1 MRSSLFN
8 RLSHP
13 YTHIASEGYVCIGS
27 AADCQ
32 VFEEDGAV
40 GSRWGRQP
48 HFPADTLAL
57 RLMPTLKQ
65 MQTARCRLP
74 SALKECSRLDFLMVP
89 LAMLTALEPGDLPRS
104 LRKLMIVNSE
114 DQPQG
119 GTIDWKVIG
128 ETAIDSLTIH
138 NEFGSPECTRMLE
151 GVEEVLPRLRY
162 LSFDRRWNGDL
173 AGRAVNLDVLVVE
186 DAGSGE
192 WLSDVRP
199 GLKALGLIGADRTF
213 DLAAIGHL
221 NNLEALLLNS
231 IKAPIDAE
239 ALAALPMLRELEVLN
254 SKKWLHV
261 EIIPELPLNRL
272 ISIDC
277 GRPFRACKDQFDE
290 SRYEL
295 LDIRFS

>member
-1 MRSSLFN
+1 MRNSLFQH
-8 RLSHP
+8 LSDP
-13 YTHIASEGYVCIGS
+13 YTRVANESCVCIGS

-32 VFEEDGAV
+32 VFEQYGAV
-40 GSRWGRQP
+40 GRRWSKQP
-48 HFPADTLAL
+48 AFAPDTIAV
-57 RLMPTLKQ
+57 RLMPTFKQ
-65 MQTARCRLP
+65 MQAARCRLP
-74 SALKECSRLDFLMVP
+74 SALKECSRLDFLMLP

-114 DQPQG
+114 EQPRG
-119 GTIDWKVIG
+119 GTIDWKVVG

-138 NEFGSPECTRMLE
+138 NDFGSSDCARMLV
-151 GVEEVLPRLRY
+151 GIEEVLPRLRY

-173 AGRAVNLDVLVVE
+173 AGDAVNLDVLVVE

-192 WLSDVRP
+192 WLSGVRP
-199 GLKALGLIGADRTF
+199 GLRALGLIGADRTF
-213 DLAAIGHL
+213 DLAALGHL
-221 NNLEALLLNS
+221 DNLEALLLNS

-239 ALAALPMLRELEVLN
+239 ALTALPKLRELEVLN

-261 EIIPELPLNRL
+261 EKVPELPLSRL
-272 ISIDC
+272 TVVDS
-277 GRPFRACKDQFDE
+277 GRPFRACKDRFDE